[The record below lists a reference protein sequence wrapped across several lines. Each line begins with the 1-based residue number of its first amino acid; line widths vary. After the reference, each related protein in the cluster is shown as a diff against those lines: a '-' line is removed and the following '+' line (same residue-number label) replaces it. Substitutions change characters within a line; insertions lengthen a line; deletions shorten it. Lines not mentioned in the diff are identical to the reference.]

1 MYNLV
6 LTGRK
11 TMQILTNDSLSFSL
25 VNDLGNILGSI
36 RYLDDELKE
45 ATLHTE
51 HLYQITNNKPGVW
64 TFIHQDSKEISGRM
78 KVSTGG
84 KIIVESKRLR
94 FWFFKTMNWNLR
106 FVLLNKE
113 GEELMALKPAINWKF
128 KTHDF
133 ILQLNEELTTECS
146 SFLILQALHCAR
158 CSLGMMYDKTVPPI
172 VCVY

>member
-1 MYNLV
+1 
-6 LTGRK
+6 
-11 TMQILTNDSLSFSL
+11 MQIVTNDSLSFSL
-25 VNDLGNILGSI
+25 INDKGNILGSI

-51 HLYQITNNKPGVW
+51 QAFQITNNKPGVW
-64 TFIHQDSKEISGRM
+64 IFLNHKTKEISGRM

-84 KIIVESKRLR
+84 KIIVESNRLLFR
-94 FWFFKTMNWNLR
+94 FCKTMNCNLR

-113 GEELMALKPAINWKF
+113 GEELLGLKPAINWKF

-133 ILQLNEELTTECS
+133 ILQLNEELTSECS

-172 VCVY
+172 VSVR